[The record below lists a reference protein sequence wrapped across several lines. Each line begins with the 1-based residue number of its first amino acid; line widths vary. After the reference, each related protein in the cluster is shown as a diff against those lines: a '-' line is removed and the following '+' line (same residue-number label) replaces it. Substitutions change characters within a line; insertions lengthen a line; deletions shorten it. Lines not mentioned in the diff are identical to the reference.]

1 MRNPELTYHTL
12 CQLLS
17 GRADILLPSTFAPND
32 WRLLV
37 ATAWREGVAPLL
49 YHTLRETGWLAN
61 APPDVQADLRQA
73 YYAITAR
80 NLLIY
85 RELSRI
91 LAALSPLP
99 AVVLKGAAV
108 AATLYPNIGLR
119 PMGDLDLLV
128 PQGQLDLFLIY

>member
-17 GRADILLPSTFAPND
+17 GRAGILLPSTFAPND

-37 ATAWREGVAPLL
+37 DTAWREGVAPLL
-49 YHTLRETGWLAN
+49 YHTLREAGWLAN

-91 LAALSPLP
+91 LAALAAGPPTADRNTQLTSHIPPHAIPNPKSEIGNRESPSSP
-99 AVVLKGAAV
+99 
-108 AATLYPNIGLR
+108 
-119 PMGDLDLLV
+119 
-128 PQGQLDLFLIY
+128 